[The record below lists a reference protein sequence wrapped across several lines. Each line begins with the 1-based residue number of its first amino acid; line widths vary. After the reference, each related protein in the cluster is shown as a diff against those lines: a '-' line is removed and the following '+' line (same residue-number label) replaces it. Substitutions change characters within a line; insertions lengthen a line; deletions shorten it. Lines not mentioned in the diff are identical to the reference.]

1 MPEKVIASALRTL
14 DVTETAVGAVRD
26 AIRNGGLGAALA
38 EAASLILAARGRLIV
53 VGVGKSGHIGRKL
66 AATFASTGTPAY
78 FVHGAE
84 ASHGDLGMINREDV
98 ILALSWSGET
108 PELAAIV
115 TYAKRFEVPLIAL
128 TAGAASALAHSATV
142 ALVLPRI
149 QEACPNGLAPT
160 TSTLLQLMIGD
171 ALAVALLE
179 EKGFSATDF
188 RVFHPGGKLGAQLT
202 LVRDLMHR
210 AEHLPLLPVGS
221 AMPEA
226 LMMMTA
232 RGFGVVGVT
241 GPDGTLVGVIS
252 DGDLRRHM
260 EPDLLRRSVD
270 EVMTRSPQTV
280 APTLIASEALDF
292 MQTRKIGV
300 LFVVEDG
307 LPVGIVHVLD
317 FLRAGVA

>member
-1 MPEKVIASALRTL
+1 MPDKIIASALRTL
-14 DVTETAVGAVRD
+14 DITGTAIDAVRT
-26 AIRNGGLGAALA
+26 AIGAGPLGAALA
-38 EAASLILAARGRLIV
+38 EAAQLILGAKGRLIV

-84 ASHGDLGMINREDV
+84 ASHGDLGMIGEDDV

-108 PELAAIV
+108 AELADIV
-115 TYAKRFEVPLIAL
+115 TYSKRFDVPLVAL
-128 TAGAASALAHSATV
+128 TSGAGSTLDKAASVTL
-142 ALVLPRI
+142 LLPKV

-160 TSTLLQLMIGD
+160 TSTLLQLMVGD

-179 EKGFSATDF
+179 EKGFSPTDF

-202 LVRDLMHR
+202 LVRDLMHG
-210 AEHLPLLPVGS
+210 AEHLPLLPEGRPMS
-221 AMPEA
+221 EA
-226 LMMMTA
+226 LMVMTA
-232 RGFGVVGVT
+232 RGFGVVGIT
-241 GPDGTLVGVIS
+241 APDGRLVGVIS

-260 EPDLLRRSVD
+260 SPDLTAKTVD
-270 EVMTRSPQTV
+270 AVMTRAPKTV
-280 APTLIASEALDF
+280 APTVMASEALDF

-307 LPVGIVHVLD
+307 RPLGIVHVLD